1 MTHYV
6 VIWRSDDTA
15 ETMLTDVYLPDD
27 LEPDALTNDNWVDLA
42 GEREEDDLEDHEK
55 SPPPS
60 VLGYDLIAVLRG
72 PLTFIC

>member
-6 VIWRSDDTA
+6 VIWRSYDTA

-27 LEPDALTNDNWVDLA
+27 LEPDALTDDNWINIA

-55 SPPPS
+55 SPPHS

-72 PLTFIC
+72 PITLIR